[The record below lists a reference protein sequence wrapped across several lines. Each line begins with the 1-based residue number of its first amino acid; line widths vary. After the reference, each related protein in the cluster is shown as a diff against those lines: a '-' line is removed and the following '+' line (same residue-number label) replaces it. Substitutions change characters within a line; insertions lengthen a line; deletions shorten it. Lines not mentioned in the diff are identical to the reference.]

1 MTVHRG
7 EIYYIENN
15 LVRFTTGSE
24 QQGGRPGIIVSNEK
38 CNEFSNVVEVVYL
51 STKTKTGK
59 YMPTHVNVMASLP
72 SVAKCEQIHSVDK
85 IRLCEHI
92 RDCTE
97 EEMKEIDK
105 ALLISLGLD
114 VAEAEDEKPLAI
126 PVPAE
131 KMVDLLKLEAEKNI
145 YKNLYESLL
154 DVVLFKKVT
163 G

>member
-15 LVRFTTGSE
+15 LATVTVGSE
-24 QQGGRPGIIVSNEK
+24 QRSGRPGIIVSNDK
-38 CNEFSNVVEVVYL
+38 GNEHSEHVEVVYL
-51 STKTKTGK
+51 TTKDKTPL
-59 YMPTHVNVMASLP
+59 PTHVKIMGTVP
-72 SVAKCEQIHSVDK
+72 STALCEQVHSVSKSRICD
-85 IRLCEHI
+85 HI

-105 ALLISLGLD
+105 ALLISLGL
-114 VAEAEDEKPLAI
+114 AEVGTEAEKPLTI

-131 KMVDLLKLEAEKNI
+131 NMVDLLKLETERNI
-145 YKNLYESLL
+145 YKNMYESLL
-154 DVVLFKKVT
+154 DKVT

>member
-1 MTVHRG
+1 MTVRRG
-7 EIYYIENN
+7 EIYYISSN
-15 LVRFTTGSE
+15 LAINTIGSE
-24 QQGGRPGIIVSNEK
+24 QHGDRPGIIASNEK
-38 CNEFSNVVEVVYL
+38 CNEFSNVVEVVYI

-105 ALLISLGLD
+105 ALLISLGLN
-114 VAEAEDEKPLAI
+114 VAEVEAEKPLTI

-131 KMVDLLKLEAEKNI
+131 NMVDLLKLETERNI
-145 YKNLYESLL
+145 YKNMYESLL
-154 DVVLFKKVT
+154 DKVT